1 MIMEIMMKNN
11 HQVQLND
18 KQVEFLVKC
27 IDISQSTQSI
37 KPDKSQMEVIR
48 KLTNIQQK
56 IEDEKVGGDM
66 IYGTII

>member
-1 MIMEIMMKNN
+1 
-11 HQVQLND
+11 
-18 KQVEFLVKC
+18 
-27 IDISQSTQSI
+27 
-37 KPDKSQMEVIR
+37 MEVIR